1 MILRQG
7 DLYGARR
14 EKTRDP
20 LALDVVLEPC
30 EVDPDDDDYD
40 VPQLYAYRTP
50 APHKPGPT
58 AA

>member
-7 DLYGARR
+7 DLFGARK

-20 LALDVVLEPC
+20 LALDIVLEPC
-30 EVDPDDDDYD
+30 EIDDDDGLD

-50 APHKPGPT
+50 APHKPGPDT